1 MVELT
6 SLTVDGERKFS
17 QLVDLNNLLV
27 TGEGVIVLGLTAFGA
42 WGDPKNTHS
51 SYILSPYINQ
61 ELHRGASMQSK
72 EEGNKGNRT
81 TLHW

>member
-1 MVELT
+1 VLPATQGALMVELT

-42 WGDPKNTHS
+42 
-51 SYILSPYINQ
+51 
-61 ELHRGASMQSK
+61 
-72 EEGNKGNRT
+72 
-81 TLHW
+81 